1 MQESIFLGHDQQL
14 ETDIVNLFSGYTSLR
29 FKKGEVITS
38 SDQPSSTI
46 FCMESGF
53 IIVYAISPKGQ
64 RDVRSIGGGTCIFPV
79 KNFFAPQHADEFMPS
94 RDVYFEALTD
104 CSVLCIP
111 EKDFLLHVAESAV
124 MQVAMLKQFS
134 MNHRLS
140 MARIEMMQLRDIR
153 LRIASFFLSLAL
165 SFGKKQ
171 GTGYY
176 IQVPLSHQ
184 LIADC
189 ISTARE
195 TVTREIAQ
203 LKKANLVVPVRGH
216 FLLPD
221 IDALRQSIKSY

>member
-1 MQESIFLGHDQQL
+1 MHESIFLGHDQQL
-14 ETDIVNLFSGYTSLR
+14 ETDIVKLFSTYRSVC
-29 FKKGEVITS
+29 FKKGEIITS
-38 SDQPSSTI
+38 SDQPASDV
-46 FCMESGF
+46 FCTKSGF

-64 RDVRSIGGGTCIFPV
+64 RDVRSIGGGACLFPV
-79 KNFFAPQHADEFMPS
+79 KNFFAPKRADEFMPS

-104 CSVLCIP
+104 CSVFCIP
-111 EKDFLLHVAESAV
+111 EKDFLTHVANSSV
-124 MQVAMLKQFS
+124 TQVAMLKQFS

-153 LRIASFFLSLAL
+153 LRIESFFLSLAL

-195 TVTREIAQ
+195 TVTREISQ
-203 LKKANLVVPVRGH
+203 LRKANLILPMNGH
-216 FLLPD
+216 FMLPD
-221 IDALRQSIKSY
+221 IDTLRRSIESY